1 MYFSRYRERATPK
14 GGTMFSHDSATNG
27 SPHVVLRDDLLA
39 AYPFLCVCPM
49 VTGIVRGA
57 SFLDIGSAVFFYIL
71 EEGVCLK
78 LPALKGWCT
87 AASVNLQA

>member
-1 MYFSRYRERATPK
+1 
-14 GGTMFSHDSATNG
+14 MFSHDSATNG

-39 AYPFLCVCPM
+39 AYPFLCACPM

-71 EEGVCLK
+71 EVACLK
-78 LPALKGWCT
+78 RLVYCSKRESAGMKLG
-87 AASVNLQA
+87 S